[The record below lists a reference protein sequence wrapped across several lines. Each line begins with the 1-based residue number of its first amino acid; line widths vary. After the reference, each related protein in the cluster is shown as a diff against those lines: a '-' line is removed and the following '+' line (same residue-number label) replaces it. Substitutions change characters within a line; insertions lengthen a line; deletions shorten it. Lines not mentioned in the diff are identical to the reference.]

1 MLHFYFHL
9 IISITLVF
17 QCCPSIKMNPFM
29 RFKPHLATTR
39 VSMLY
44 TIVICAMFPRSS
56 QVDSGAMEADVPL
69 NLCKPLYHSTRF
81 VQLRGLFLK
90 VVGAKQTQQIKGI
103 IMVHVKMD
111 PQVEERRRR
120 ELSGQNRLSNPLH
133 PIQDQNFALDRLSIK
148 SFHIIILG
156 NMEIVS
162 N

>member
-1 MLHFYFHL
+1 MKETQNCKKCIFLHLFYGENKTDNQMLKKNVVVMLHFYFHL

-69 NLCKPLYHSTRF
+69 NLCKPLYHFTRF

-90 VVGAKQTQQIKGI
+90 VVGAKQT
-103 IMVHVKMD
+103 
-111 PQVEERRRR
+111 
-120 ELSGQNRLSNPLH
+120 
-133 PIQDQNFALDRLSIK
+133 
-148 SFHIIILG
+148 
-156 NMEIVS
+156 
-162 N
+162 